1 MSNSTKIAIGVIS
14 LGIVLAAGF
23 SVWQS
28 KAMEKKLSATNDNIQ
43 KLTASVSVLAQKVS
57 EPGDIQSQV
66 VNALASIENTKIQQ
80 QIALKE
86 KKFELASNNNNTDKW
101 IYGDIGA
108 RFTLVEFSDTE
119 CPYCKRFHDT
129 PKKIVDTLQG
139 DVNWEF
145 VNLPLGFH
153 NPAAEAQAIAMEC
166 VGLLKGNKA
175 FWMMTDSIF
184 KHTRGNGQGVSDLT
198 ALALDNGVDKEEFK
212 KCMASDVAR
221 QNVYD
226 DINKAQKLGI
236 TGTPA
241 TFIVDNTTGKSQVLS
256 GAQPPEAFLS
266 VIRAMTADTGK

>member
-1 MSNSTKIAIGVIS
+1 MSNSTKISIAAVS

-23 SVWQS
+23 TVWQGYS
-28 KAMEKKLSATNDNIQ
+28 VDKKLSETNDNIQ
-43 KLTASVSVLAQKVS
+43 KLAASVSVLAQKVS
-57 EPGDIQSQV
+57 EPVNIQSQV
-66 VNALASIENTKIQQ
+66 VDALKNIENTKIQE

-86 KKFELASNNNNTDKW
+86 KQFALASNANNTDKW
-101 IYGDIGA
+101 VYGDIGA

-139 DVNWEF
+139 AVNWEF

-175 FWMMTDSIF
+175 FWMMTDGVF
-184 KHTRGNGQGVSDLT
+184 KHTRGNGQGVPDLM
-198 ALALDNGVDKEEFK
+198 ALALDNGVDKDEFE
-212 KCMASDVAR
+212 KCMVSDVAK

-226 DINKAQKLGI
+226 DMNKAQKLGI
-236 TGTPA
+236 KGTPA
-241 TFIVDNTTGKSQVLS
+241 TFIVDNSSGKSQVLS

>member
-1 MSNSTKIAIGVIS
+1 MSNSTKISIAIVS

-23 SVWQS
+23 TVWQGYS
-28 KAMEKKLSATNDNIQ
+28 VDKKLSATNDNIQ
-43 KLTASVSVLAQKVS
+43 KLAASVSVLAQKVS
-57 EPGDIQSQV
+57 EPEDFESQV
-66 VNALASIENTKIQQ
+66 INALRSIQNDRMQELIE
-80 QIALKE
+80 LKE
-86 KKFELASNNNNTDKW
+86 KQFELASNTNNTDKW

-139 DVNWEF
+139 AVNWEF

-175 FWMMTDSIF
+175 FWMMTDGIF

-198 ALALDNGVDKEEFK
+198 ALALDNGVDKEEFE